1 MKNRWGAFPVA
12 LCAAVAYAVMG
23 GAAGVLALHAATPVT
38 PTPAAEAPPLPVVT
52 AAPSPAPTT
61 AAPSSAPATAATPV
75 PPGFRAINAPG
86 GLSTV
91 VPASWPASTGT
102 AVTTLVAADPADARR
117 EVRLGGAPVTDP
129 AKTLPARI
137 TEAAVDRE
145 REAGHSRIVLSET
158 STRGFPAVR
167 WEFEE
172 GSDRG
177 PKRVAAIF
185 WEVGGVEYVLYSAG
199 PPDEWGTT
207 RELLDTMIRHATP

>member
-1 MKNRWGAFPVA
+1 MDNRWGAFPVA
-12 LCAAVAYAVMG
+12 LCAAVAYAVVG
-23 GAAGVLALHAATPVT
+23 GAAGVLALRAATPT
-38 PTPAAEAPPLPVVT
+38 TAAGAPPLPVVT
-52 AAPSPAPTT
+52 APPSAAQTTAAPTT
-61 AAPSSAPATAATPV
+61 APPSSAPTPV
-75 PPGFRAINAPG
+75 PPGFRAVSAPG

-91 VPASWPASTGT
+91 VPASWPTSTGT
-102 AVTTLVAADPADARR
+102 AVTTLVAVDPADARR

-145 REAGHSRIVLSET
+145 REAGHSRIALSEI

-177 PKRVAAIF
+177 PKRVAATF
-185 WEVGGVEYVLYSAG
+185 WEVGGVEYVLYAAG
-199 PPDEWGTT
+199 PPDEWATT
-207 RELLDTMIRHATP
+207 RELLDVMIRHATP

>member
-1 MKNRWGAFPVA
+1 MDNRWGAFPVA
-12 LCAAVAYAVMG
+12 LCAAVAYAVVG
-23 GAAGVLALHAATPVT
+23 GAAGVLALRAATPVT
-38 PTPAAEAPPLPVVT
+38 PTPTAGAPPLPVVT
-52 AAPSPAPTT
+52 APPSAARTAPSS
-61 AAPSSAPATAATPV
+61 APSSAPAPV
-75 PPGFRAINAPG
+75 PPGFRTISAPG

-91 VPASWPASTGT
+91 VPASWSTSTGT
-102 AVTTLVAADPADARR
+102 AVTTLVAVDPADARR

-145 REAGHSRIVLSET
+145 REAGHSRIALSET

-177 PKRVAAIF
+177 PKRVAATF
-185 WEVGGVEYVLYSAG
+185 WEVGGVEYVLYAAG
-199 PPDEWGTT
+199 PPDEWATT
-207 RELLDTMIRHATP
+207 RELLDVMIRHATP